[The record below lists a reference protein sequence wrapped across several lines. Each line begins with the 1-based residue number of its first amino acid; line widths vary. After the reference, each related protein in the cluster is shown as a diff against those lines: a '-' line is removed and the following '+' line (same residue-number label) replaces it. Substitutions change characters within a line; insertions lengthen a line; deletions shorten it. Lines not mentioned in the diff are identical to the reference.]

1 MLKRFLALTAV
12 VSLGLTALDAQQ
24 APAPPRDTLPDN
36 PGIFDS
42 STRGPSGSPIAGP
55 KFRVVA
61 LKGLQRPYGMAFL
74 PDGAILI
81 TERAGRL
88 RIVRNNVLDPQPISG
103 MPAVL
108 DRNLKGLNDIA
119 LHPDFAR
126 NRMLYFTYYKPVAG
140 SQDAATAVL
149 ARARFDGEH
158 ALTEVKDI
166 FTTSQ
171 VINQPSAARL
181 VFDRD
186 GKIYLGIGVP
196 IPARTTAGNITTTT
210 DAQSPGS
217 HFGKILRLN
226 DDGTPA
232 AGNPFA
238 GKPEYKPEIFAL
250 GIRNTMG
257 LAIHPETGE
266 LWETENGPQGGD
278 ELNIIR
284 AGKNYGWPT
293 ISYGR
298 SVHRRCDGSNRPRL
312 GSAGPSW
319 ARAADAVLGAVDCAV
334 GSDVLH
340 GRSFPGVEGQH
351 LRRRPGRHPAPAR
364 RDESAR
370 PADPARHV
378 AVGAAAA
385 DSRGPSGSGRLALS
399 ADRRRARRAAAA

>member
-1 MLKRFLALTAV
+1 
-12 VSLGLTALDAQQ
+12 
-24 APAPPRDTLPDN
+24 
-36 PGIFDS
+36 
-42 STRGPSGSPIAGP
+42 
-55 KFRVVA
+55 
-61 LKGLQRPYGMAFL
+61 
-74 PDGAILI
+74 
-81 TERAGRL
+81 
-88 RIVRNNVLDPQPISG
+88 

-149 ARARFDGEH
+149 ARARFDGGH

-181 VFDRD
+181 VFGRD

-238 GKPEYKPEIFAL
+238 GKPEYKPEIYAL

-298 SVHRRCDGSNRPRL
+298 SYTGDVTGATGPDSDPPVSRGSSSRCCSG
-312 GSAGPSW
+312 
-319 ARAADAVLGAVDCAV
+319 
-334 GSDVLH
+334 
-340 GRSFPGVEGQH
+340 
-351 LRRRPGRHPAPAR
+351 RRRLRCR
-364 RDESAR
+364 
-370 PADPARHV
+370 V
-378 AVGAAAA
+378 
-385 DSRGPSGSGRLALS
+385 
-399 ADRRRARRAAAA
+399 